1 MVPPDTFDDIACDII
16 EHAKCAFG
24 ITAQY
29 RPKAGGSFSI
39 VGIFDNQFEQ
49 VDPDTEIIV
58 TSNAPMFDVKT
69 KDLRGGKAEKGD
81 QVKIKEIL
89 YKVIDSQEDGLA
101 ATKLI
106 LHKVGC

>member
-1 MVPPDTFDDIACDII
+1 MVPPDIFDDMACDIVD
-16 EHAKCAFG
+16 CAIDVLG

-29 RPKAGGSFSI
+29 RPKIGGPFQI
-39 VGIFDNQFEQ
+39 GGIFDNQFEQ
-49 VDPDTEIIV
+49 VDPDTEIVI

-81 QVKIKEIL
+81 QIKIKTIL